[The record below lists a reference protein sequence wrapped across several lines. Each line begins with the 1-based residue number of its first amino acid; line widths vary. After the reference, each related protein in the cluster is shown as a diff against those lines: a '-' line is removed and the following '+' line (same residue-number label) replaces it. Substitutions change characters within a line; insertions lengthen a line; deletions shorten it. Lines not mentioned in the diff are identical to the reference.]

1 MRRPTTTCQNLS
13 LRRLLFIF
21 DVIAILIILI
31 IIIVFI
37 AIIIT
42 RSYAALQA
50 ADLDWIVRPGYK
62 LGRVHFGVFSTSR
75 FVPLALSSDWRG
87 VTTDL
92 GAGISKNVTNAG
104 SQLSRASLTEVRNR
118 KGAES
123 GLVGGEIKEYL
134 DWSSKPPD
142 VSALRP

>member
-1 MRRPTTTCQNLS
+1 MRRSTTTCQNLS

-37 AIIIT
+37 AIMIT

-62 LGRVHFGVFSTSR
+62 LGRVHFGVFSTSC
-75 FVPLALSSDWRG
+75 FVPSALSSDFF
-87 VTTDL
+87 TTMYFSPTL
-92 GAGISKNVTNAG
+92 
-104 SQLSRASLTEVRNR
+104 LRFSLTFHLLFRTF
-118 KGAES
+118 
-123 GLVGGEIKEYL
+123 
-134 DWSSKPPD
+134 D
-142 VSALRP
+142 VLLGWILLRECLFLEDNIPIWVSLAYQMPFP